1 MVEQLDGHLVEEGEC
16 VGRLRDVNGGASL
29 SELSARTDGFPLPV
43 AKLELLI
50 QQEISNGNVARRMGV
65 ASLTYLALD
74 GLVPNR

>member
-1 MVEQLDGHLVEEGEC
+1 M
-16 VGRLRDVNGGASL
+16 
-29 SELSARTDGFPLPV
+29 PV
-43 AKLELLI
+43 AKSELLI

>member
-1 MVEQLDGHLVEEGEC
+1 MCLEFICVVVKQLDRLVVEKVER

-50 QQEISNGNVARRMGV
+50 QQEILSYFK
-65 ASLTYLALD
+65 SKLI
-74 GLVPNR
+74 P